1 MPVFGLELQMNCSTR
16 PALHASIPFQF
27 KSDCSNST
35 LFLQSG
41 VLCKLV
47 DWIIKFA
54 IYCDFVQEHLAPAGY
69 VKIPN
74 DIDDYKSGCTFLPKL
89 NNEVFINSTYKER
102 FSSLKNLVLIM
113 FDGDT
118 ILVPKETSWFGYYP
132 EGSWSPILS
141 AQETTLYKEDW
152 IGLKT
157 LDEAGKVKFLKVPGT
172 HLEISLKEMESYILP
187 YLVEENTT
195 QLTSTLSQPSNHQK
209 YIDRTINFKIRLHN
223 DPESTAMKLHA
234 IWSAKN
240 QEDRY

>member
-1 MPVFGLELQMNCSTR
+1 MAELKEGYNIIGLSQGNLVGRGVIEFCDEGPPVKNFISLAGPHAGE
-16 PALHASIPFQF
+16 ASIPFCG
-27 KSDCSNST
+27 SG
-35 LFLQSG
+35 LF
-41 VLCKLV
+41 CELV
-47 DWIIKFA
+47 DWFMKFA

-74 DIDDYKSGCTFLPKL
+74 DIDDYKSGCRFLPKL

-102 FSSLKNLVLIM
+102 FSSLETLVLIM

-132 EGSWSPILS
+132 DGSWSPILS

-172 HLEISLKEMESYILP
+172 HLEISLNEMKSYILP
-187 YLVEENTT
+187 YLVEGNTT
-195 QLTSTLSQPSNHQK
+195 RPTSTLSQPLSVQRYLNRN
-209 YIDRTINFKIRLHN
+209 IGPEEDLKIKLHN
-223 DPESTAMKLHA
+223 RT
-234 IWSAKN
+234 
-240 QEDRY
+240 

>member
-1 MPVFGLELQMNCSTR
+1 METCEFCHEGLIGIKVHDIVHVFLKESILQ
-16 PALHASIPFQF
+16 
-27 KSDCSNST
+27 
-35 LFLQSG
+35 
-41 VLCKLV
+41 
-47 DWIIKFA
+47 
-54 IYCDFVQEHLAPAGY
+54 
-69 VKIPN
+69 

-113 FDGDT
+113 VSWQYSSLVTLAFLISMIEKLLYCLDIFFLQFDGDT